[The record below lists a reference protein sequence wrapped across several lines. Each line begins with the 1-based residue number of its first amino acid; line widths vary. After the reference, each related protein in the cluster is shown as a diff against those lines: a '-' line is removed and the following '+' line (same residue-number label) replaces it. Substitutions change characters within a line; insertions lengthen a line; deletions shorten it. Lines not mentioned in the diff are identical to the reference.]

1 MPETRTIE
9 RTFRS
14 YLSVYAPAAILTLLG
29 FVVAYQFVDPAPPER
44 VSIAT
49 GGSQG
54 AYFHYAQRYA
64 RVFAGERVELEV
76 RETAGSHENLDLLR
90 DPRNGVDLAFVQG
103 GVGRPSGSDAPLYA
117 LGSVYFE
124 PLWVFHRLANEVTD
138 LRALKGK
145 RLSLGTEGSGTR
157 PVALEVLTRNGVDAS
172 NTTFTATPA
181 KDVPSAL
188 AAGELDAVFLV
199 AGAQSPLVR
208 RLLDDPANRL
218 VSFGRA
224 RAYERVL
231 PYFSK
236 VVLPRGA
243 IDLERDLPAQDV
255 TLLAPCATLVASEAL
270 HPSIIDLVLQAASEV
285 HGRGGLF
292 ERYGQFPSP
301 EYIDFPLSEEAKR
314 FYDSGPPLLQRFMP
328 FWAATL
334 ADRLAVMLLPVIA
347 LLFPLMRLMPPIYQW
362 RMRARVY
369 RWYKELLA
377 IDPAVGEP
385 AELRLSLEELA
396 RIEDEVSKVN
406 VPMSFA
412 DQLYQLRIHIEL
424 VREKLDYRRG
434 DVSKREGDAGP

>member
-1 MPETRTIE
+1 MPQRAQAGGNISN
-9 RTFRS
+9 F
-14 YLSVYAPAAILTLLG
+14 
-29 FVVAYQFVDPAPPER
+29 APPLIRGAHASPAER
-44 VSIAT
+44 
-49 GGSQG
+49 G
-54 AYFHYAQRYA
+54 
-64 RVFAGERVELEV
+64 
-76 RETAGSHENLDLLR
+76 
-90 DPRNGVDLAFVQG
+90 
-103 GVGRPSGSDAPLYA
+103 
-117 LGSVYFE
+117 
-124 PLWVFHRLANEVTD
+124 
-138 LRALKGK
+138 
-145 RLSLGTEGSGTR
+145 
-157 PVALEVLTRNGVDAS
+157 
-172 NTTFTATPA
+172 
-181 KDVPSAL
+181 
-188 AAGELDAVFLV
+188 AAGALDAVFLV

-218 VSFGRA
+218 MSFGRA

-314 FYDSGPPLLQRFMP
+314 FFDSGPPLLQRFMP

-334 ADRLAVMLLPVIA
+334 ADRLAVMLLPVTA

-385 AELRLSLEELA
+385 AELRLSLDELA

-434 DVSKREGDAGP
+434 DVSEREGDAGP